1 MIMPWQ
7 RYPAEPVDKPILRK
21 LECETREGRDLV
33 FLILIFSAL
42 LSALE
47 YAY

>member
-1 MIMPWQ
+1 MNMPWQ
-7 RYPAEPVDKPILRK
+7 HYTAEPDDKPILRK

-47 YAY
+47 QAY